1 MANRH
6 LSRSVA
12 IQALFEWDFNGDGK
26 KDIESILKQDVSEFA
41 PGLEDASFAK
51 KLSTGIVKEKTK
63 LDKII
68 EKAAPEWPI
77 NQISIVDRNILRLGL
92 FELLFVD
99 RKEVPPKVA
108 INEAIELAKAFGGDS
123 SSRFVNGVLGTVY
136 KELGEPQKEDS
147 KNKNKKNNNPPE
159 SIIEDKLAGAVVY
172 RLEGGKIMFAFVH
185 DVFGFWT
192 LSKGRIEEGEDLK
205 TGAKREIKEEMGL
218 DIDIEH
224 ELGENSY
231 IASDP
236 ERGRVKKIV
245 FYFLGQATEKEL
257 KLSDSGGLDG
267 VDWFEAKEVINLKM
281 YDDIRPIIIKAIKIL
296 SGQSDVT

>member
-12 IQALFEWDFNGDGK
+12 VQALFEWDFNDNGT
-26 KDIESILKQDVSEFA
+26 KDIEEILKRDILEFA
-41 PGLEDASFAK
+41 PGIDDASFAK
-51 KLSTGIVKEKTK
+51 KLSTGVVKEKNK

-77 NQISIVDRNILRLGL
+77 DQISVIDRNILRLGL
-92 FELLFVD
+92 LELLFGD

-136 KELGEPQKEDS
+136 KELGEPRKKETG
-147 KNKNKKNNNPPE
+147 KKNNFNSDPP
-159 SIIEDKLAGAVVY
+159 KLLEEKLGGAVVY
-172 RLEGGKIMFAFVH
+172 RLDGGKIFFAFVH

-192 LSKGRIEEGEDLK
+192 LSKGRIEENEDIK
-205 TGAKREIKEEMGL
+205 NAAQREIKEELGL
-218 DIDIEH
+218 DIEVES
-224 ELGENSY
+224 ELGENEY

-236 ERGRVKKIV
+236 ERGKIRKRV
-245 FYFLGQATEKEL
+245 FYFLGQAKQKEL

-267 VDWFEAKEVINLKM
+267 VEWFEAKEVANLRM

-296 SGQSDVT
+296 SSQMIKE

>member
-1 MANRH
+1 VANRH

-12 IQALFEWDFNGDGK
+12 VQALFEWDFNGDGK
-26 KDIESILKQDVSEFA
+26 KDIEELLKRDILEFA
-41 PGLEDASFAK
+41 PGLDDPSFAK
-51 KLSTGIVKEKTK
+51 KLSKGIVKEKER

-77 NQISIVDRNILRLGL
+77 NQISVVDRNILRLGL
-92 FELLFVD
+92 FELLFGN
-99 RKEVPPKVA
+99 REEVPPKVA

-136 KELGEPQKEDS
+136 KELGEPQKEDT
-147 KNKNKKNNNPPE
+147 NKKDDAKVDDTKLPE
-159 SIIEDKLAGAVVY
+159 DRLAGAVVY
-172 RLEGGKIMFAFVH
+172 RLEEGKIIFAFVH

-192 LSKGRIEEGEDLK
+192 LSKGRVEKDEDLEA
-205 TGAKREIKEEMGL
+205 GAKREIKEEMSL

-236 ERGRVKKIV
+236 ERGKVKKRV
-245 FYFLGQATEKEL
+245 FYFLGRTNQKEL
-257 KLSDSGGLDG
+257 NLSDSGGLDG
-267 VDWFEAKEVINLKM
+267 VDWFEAREVANLKM
-281 YDDIRPIIIKAIKIL
+281 YDDIRPIITKAIKIL
-296 SGQSDVT
+296 VDRSVAL

>member
-6 LSRSVA
+6 LSRSVTV
-12 IQALFEWDFNGDGK
+12 QALFEWDFNGDGK
-26 KDIESILKQDVSEFA
+26 KDIEELLKRDILEFA
-41 PGLEDASFAK
+41 PGLDDPSFAK
-51 KLSTGIVKEKTK
+51 KLSRGIVKEKER

-77 NQISIVDRNILRLGL
+77 NQISVVDRNILRLGL
-92 FELLFVD
+92 FELLFGN

-136 KELGEPQKEDS
+136 KELGEPQKEDT
-147 KNKNKKNNNPPE
+147 NKKDESKVDNAKLPE
-159 SIIEDKLAGAVVY
+159 DMLVGAVVY
-172 RLEGGKIMFAFVH
+172 RLEEGKIIFAFVH

-192 LSKGRIEEGEDLK
+192 LSKGRIEKDEDLEA
-205 TGAKREIKEEMGL
+205 GAKREIKEEMSL

-236 ERGRVKKIV
+236 ERGKVKKRV
-245 FYFLGQATEKEL
+245 FYFLGRTNQKEL
-257 KLSDSGGLDG
+257 NLSDSGGLDG
-267 VDWFEAKEVINLKM
+267 VDWFEAKEVANLKM
-281 YDDIRPIIIKAIKIL
+281 YDDIRPIITKAIKIL
-296 SGQSDVT
+296 SDRSVAL

>member
-12 IQALFEWDFNGDGK
+12 IQALFEWDFDGNGK
-26 KDIESILKQDVSEFA
+26 KDIEDILKRDILEFA
-41 PGLEDASFAK
+41 PGIDDASFAK
-51 KLSTGIVKEKTK
+51 KLSLSIVREKEK

-68 EKAAPEWPI
+68 ERAAPEWPI
-77 NQISIVDRNILRLGL
+77 SQISIVDRNIIRLGL
-92 FELLFVD
+92 FELLLGN

-108 INEAIELAKAFGGDS
+108 INEAIELAKAFGGES

-136 KELGEPQKEDS
+136 KELGEPQKGDT
-147 KNKNKKNNNPPE
+147 NKKDDPSLSADNLPE
-159 SIIEDKLAGAVVY
+159 DMLAGAVVY
-172 RLEGGKIMFAFVH
+172 RRENNNIIFAFVH

-192 LSKGRIEEGEDLK
+192 LSKGRVEKDEDLK
-205 TGAKREIKEEMGL
+205 GGAKREIKEEMGL
-218 DIDIEH
+218 DIDIED

-236 ERGRVKKIV
+236 ERGKVKKRV
-245 FYFLGQATEKEL
+245 FYFLGKTDQKEL

-267 VDWFEAKEVINLKM
+267 VEWFEAKEVINLRM
-281 YDDIRPIIIKAIKIL
+281 YDDIRPIITKSIKIL
-296 SGQSDVT
+296 SGKSVAM

>member
-12 IQALFEWDFNGDGK
+12 VQALFEWDFNDNGK
-26 KDIESILKQDVSEFA
+26 KDIDEILKRDILEFA
-41 PGLEDASFAK
+41 SGLDDISFAK
-51 KLSTGIVKEKTK
+51 KLSTGVVREKSK

-77 NQISIVDRNILRLGL
+77 DQISVIDRNILRLGL
-92 FELLFVD
+92 LELLFGD

-136 KELGEPQKEDS
+136 KELGEPRKKETG
-147 KNKNKKNNNPPE
+147 KKNDNNFDPP
-159 SIIEDKLAGAVVY
+159 KLLEEKLGGAVVY
-172 RLEGGKIMFAFVH
+172 RLDGGKIFFAFVH

-192 LSKGRIEEGEDLK
+192 LSKGRIEEKEDIK
-205 TGAKREIKEEMGL
+205 NAAKREIKEELGL
-218 DIDIEH
+218 DIDIES
-224 ELGENSY
+224 ELGENEY

-236 ERGRVKKIV
+236 ERGKIRKRV
-245 FYFLGQATEKEL
+245 FYFLGRAKQKEL

-267 VDWFEAKEVINLKM
+267 VEWFEAKEVANLRM
-281 YDDIRPIIIKAIKIL
+281 YDDIRPMITKAIKIL
-296 SGQSDVT
+296 SSKTIK

>member
-12 IQALFEWDFNGDGK
+12 VQALFEWDFNGNGK
-26 KDIESILKQDVSEFA
+26 KDIEEILKRDISEFA
-41 PGLEDASFAK
+41 PGIDDIGFAN
-51 KLSTGIVKEKTK
+51 KLSLGVVREKEK

-77 NQISIVDRNILRLGL
+77 SQISVVDRNILRLGL
-92 FELLFVD
+92 FELLFGN

-108 INEAIELAKAFGGDS
+108 INEAIELSKAFGGDS

-147 KNKNKKNNNPPE
+147 NKKDNFKSSATNIPE
-159 SIIEDKLAGAVVY
+159 DLLAGAVVY
-172 RLEGGKIMFAFVH
+172 RIDENKILLAFVH
-185 DVFGFWT
+185 DVFGYWT
-192 LSKGRIEEGEDLK
+192 LSKGRVEKDEDL
-205 TGAKREIKEEMGL
+205 TAGAKREIKEEMGL
-218 DIDIEH
+218 DIEVEN

-236 ERGRVKKIV
+236 ERGKVKKRV
-245 FYFLGQATEKEL
+245 FYFLGRTSQKEL
-257 KLSDSGGLDG
+257 NLSDSGGLDG

-281 YDDIRPIIIKAIKIL
+281 YDDIRPIITKAIKIL
-296 SGQSDVT
+296 KDKISA

>member
-12 IQALFEWDFNGDGK
+12 VQVLFEWDFSGDGE
-26 KDIESILKQDVSEFA
+26 KDIEEILKRDILEFA
-41 PGLEDASFAK
+41 PGLEDTSFAK
-51 KLSTGIVKEKTK
+51 KLAKGIVKDKDK

-77 NQISIVDRNILRLGL
+77 SQISVVDRNILRLGL
-92 FELLFVD
+92 FELLLGN

-108 INEAIELAKAFGGDS
+108 INEAIELAKAFGGES

-136 KELGEPQKEDS
+136 KELGEPQKGDTS
-147 KNKNKKNNNPPE
+147 NNNNLNTDKLPE
-159 SIIEDKLAGAVVY
+159 DMLAGAVVY
-172 RLEGGKIMFAFVH
+172 RVDEGKIMFAFVH

-192 LSKGRIEEGEDLK
+192 LSKGRIEKDEDLK
-205 TGAKREIKEEMGL
+205 TGAKREIKEEMNL
-218 DIDIEH
+218 DIDIKH

-236 ERGRVKKIV
+236 ERGKVKKRV
-245 FYFLGQATEKEL
+245 FYFLGKTDQKEL
-257 KLSDSGGLDG
+257 NLSDSGGLDG
-267 VDWFEAKEVINLKM
+267 VDWFEAREVANLKM
-281 YDDIRPIIIKAIKIL
+281 YDDIRPIITKAIKIL
-296 SGQSDVT
+296 ADKSIVI

>member
-12 IQALFEWDFNGDGK
+12 IQALFEWDFNDNGK
-26 KDIESILKQDVSEFA
+26 KSINEILDRDILEFA
-41 PGLEDASFAK
+41 PGIDDASFAR
-51 KLSTGIVKEKTK
+51 KLSLGVVKEKEK

-77 NQISIVDRNILRLGL
+77 DQISVIDRNILRLGL
-92 FELLFVD
+92 YELLFGN

-136 KELGEPQKEDS
+136 KELGEPQKGDT
-147 KNKNKKNNNPPE
+147 KKNDNSQINSNNLPE
-159 SIIEDKLAGAVVY
+159 DMLAGAVVY
-172 RLEGGKIMFAFVH
+172 RREGGRIIFAFVH

-192 LSKGRIEEGEDLK
+192 LSKGRVEKGEDLMV
-205 TGAKREIKEEMGL
+205 GAKREIKEEMGL
-218 DIDIEH
+218 DMDIEN

-236 ERGRVKKIV
+236 ERGKVKKRV
-245 FYFLGQATEKEL
+245 FYFLGQAKQKEL
-257 KLSDSGGLDG
+257 KRSDSGGLDG
-267 VDWFEAKEVINLKM
+267 VDWFEAREVANLKM
-281 YDDIRPIIIKAIKIL
+281 YDDIRPIIIKAVKIL
-296 SGQSDVT
+296 SNKSVAV